1 MFCYLGASVSGVI
14 DAPIEAVWE
23 LVSDP
28 TRHPQLAGSGEV
40 QAVTLAEAEPMGPGA
55 IFQSQQEMRG
65 LRYVTANRT
74 VIWEPPF
81 RFAWRVG
88 VGFAPG
94 VAQIWMFSLTPEAGG
109 TRVENAVLLPYAL
122 PTFFPFRL
130 AHDEVGQREIG
141 VMRPTLDNLA
151 HALGVMVPTAISAS
165 ERAPAALAALMPSP
179 LLQGALWAGGV
190 AALLYALERW
200 RRR

>member
-14 DAPIEAVWE
+14 AAPIEAVWD

-40 QAVTLAEAEPMGPGA
+40 QAVTLAGGGPIGPGA
-55 IFQSQQEMRG
+55 IFQSQQELRG
-65 LRYVTANRT
+65 LRYMTANRT

-88 VGFAPG
+88 VSFAPG
-94 VAQIWMFSLTPEAGG
+94 VAQIWMFSLAPEASG

-141 VMRPTLDNLA
+141 VMRPTLDKLA
-151 HALGVMVPTAISAS
+151 HALGVMTPTAIQTS
-165 ERAPAALAALMPSP
+165 ERAPADLAALMPSP
-179 LLQGALWAGGV
+179 MLQGALWAGGV
-190 AALLYALERW
+190 ASVLYALA
-200 RRR
+200 RRRAR